1 MKILQETAKVVLRGK
16 FIVINTNIQILSP
29 QLNNLYTSKNQK
41 NIPKLAEGNN
51 EDQSRNK

>member
-41 NIPKLAEGNN
+41 NIPKLAGG
-51 EDQSRNK
+51 RK